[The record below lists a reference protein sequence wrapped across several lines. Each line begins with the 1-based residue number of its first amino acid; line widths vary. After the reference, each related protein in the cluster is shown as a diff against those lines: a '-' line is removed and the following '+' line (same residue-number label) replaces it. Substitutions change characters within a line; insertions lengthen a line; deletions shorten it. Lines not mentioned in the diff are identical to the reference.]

1 MPAGQSRYSNPIRD
15 EVAKLLSRGSR
26 GQLVVTQLSPA
37 EPLDMLVNVPDLSGV
52 LGIKV
57 QTSSRLSQG
66 RFGEWLVVEFAAPV
80 GQGPDPRFLY
90 FFGHFSLSTMAFAAP
105 VFLVPSTLI
114 HATPHPKSA
123 IQSPRISFKARMDG
137 VNQEWSEYAFAPN
150 DLASAVLSLLDTKP
164 ESRVIAA

>member
-1 MPAGQSRYSNPIRD
+1 MPVGQSRYSNPIRD

-37 EPLDMLVNVPDLSGV
+37 EPLDLLVNVPDLSSV
-52 LGIKV
+52 LGLKI
-57 QTSSRLSQG
+57 QTCSRLSQG
-66 RFGEWLVVEFAAPV
+66 RFGEWLVVEFGAPV

-90 FFGHFSLSTMAFAAP
+90 FFGHFSLSSMAFAAP

-123 IQSPRISFKARMDG
+123 VQSPRISFKARMDG

-150 DLASAVLSLLDTKP
+150 DLGAAVLGLLDSTRLS
-164 ESRVIAA
+164 EVIAA